1 MIDALRFVAG
11 HRFVR
16 TTALCLIA
24 YGIAVSSTIPYQSLY
39 AVKELGMGNG
49 AFSAFMSAV
58 SVVSVI
64 AAVGL
69 GAVSD
74 TLRDRRPLVLVL
86 ALAGALGYGAIWL
99 GQSVA
104 AYVIAMLTLIPLSRA
119 ITSLLFSGL
128 RRELPG
134 LDAGQMLS
142 VNSLLRTFLAGAWV
156 VTPAFAAW
164 FVSGSQSLAAVF
176 LIGAVASLSVF
187 LLYLTLPAPK
197 GNAEKAPRLP
207 FGDLLRLIASR
218 PVLLR
223 VLAIS
228 LGSGAH
234 ALHGLL
240 HPLFMTGPAHGTL
253 RDVGLFAG
261 MLAGLEIPFMLVWA
275 QVARKKSVSFALS
288 ASLAIYCVYAV
299 LLAFATAPWHLF
311 ALGILNSCGAAA
323 VLSLPMS
330 YFQDLLADRPG
341 LGSSLVP
348 VVTFFGGLVSAAGF
362 AIGAALGGYSQGAFI
377 VAALCAA
384 SAFLIQRAD
393 RLGRPG

>member
-1 MIDALRFVAG
+1 MIEALRFVARQ
-11 HRFVR
+11 RFVR

-49 AFSAFMSAV
+49 QFSAFMSAV
-58 SVVSVI
+58 SVFSVI

-74 TLRDRRPLVLVL
+74 TLKDRRPLVLVL

-128 RRELPG
+128 RRELAG
-134 LDAGQMLS
+134 LDTAQILS

-164 FVSGSQSLAAVF
+164 LVSDSQSLAPVF
-176 LIGAVASLSVF
+176 MIGAVASLTVF
-187 LLYLTLPAPK
+187 LLYLTFPAPK
-197 GNAEKAPRLP
+197 GPIDQAERLP
-207 FGDLLRLIASR
+207 FFAVVRLIGTG

-240 HPLFMTGPAHGTL
+240 HPLIMTGPAHGTL

-275 QVARKKSVSFALS
+275 QVARRRSVSFALS

-330 YFQDLLADRPG
+330 YFQDLMADRPG

-362 AIGAALGGYSQGAFI
+362 ALGAAIGGYSHAAFI

-384 SAFLIQRAD
+384 SAFLIGRAD
-393 RLGRPG
+393 RLGRPD